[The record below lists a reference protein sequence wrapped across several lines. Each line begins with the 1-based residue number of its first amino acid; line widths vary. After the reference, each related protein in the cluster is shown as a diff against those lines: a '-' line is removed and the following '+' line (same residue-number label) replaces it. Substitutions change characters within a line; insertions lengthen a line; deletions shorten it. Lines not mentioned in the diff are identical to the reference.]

1 MTTLPLTHPEHP
13 RNLIPELCRLFY
25 QQGWATGTGG
35 GISIKLGNTYYL
47 APSGVPKERIQPDDI
62 FEVDKDQNVLV
73 APAPERNLKV
83 SECTPLFFNAY
94 RMRDAGACLHSHSQN
109 VVLIS
114 MLCEKEFRISHI
126 EMIKGI
132 VNPETKKAL
141 GYRDTLRVPIIE
153 NVDFE
158 KDLTASM
165 AACMKENPHTNAVIV
180 RRHGIYVWG
189 ATWQKAK
196 GMVECLDY
204 LMEVALKMRAAGLPW
219 EVNDAEAELGGEKL
233 IQKRPRQE

>member
-1 MTTLPLTHPEHP
+1 MTDLPVTHPEHP
-13 RNLIPELCRLFY
+13 RNLIPELCRHFFHL
-25 QQGWATGTGG
+25 GWATGTGG
-35 GISIKLGNTYYL
+35 GISIKHGSVYYL

-62 FEVDKDQNVLV
+62 FEMDANQNVLV
-73 APAPERNLKV
+73 SPPEEKKLKV
-83 SECTPLFFNAY
+83 SECAPLFYNAY
-94 RMRDAGACLHSHSQN
+94 RMRDAGACLHSHSPN

-132 VNPETKKAL
+132 YNPETKKAL
-141 GYRDTLRVPIIE
+141 GYRDTLVVPIIE
-153 NVDFE
+153 NVDHE

-165 AACMKENPHTNAVIV
+165 AACMKEYPNTNAVIV

-189 ATWQKAK
+189 PTWQKAK

-204 LMEVALKMRAAGLPW
+204 LMETALKMHQLGLPW
-219 EVNDAEAELGGEKL
+219 VVSDAEAEKGGASL
-233 IQKRPRQE
+233 KRSRPE